1 MLTPKANH
9 QIFRFRNTS
18 RETVMSSYEEQTV
31 MVIGYNARPIVR
43 LAKQLGLK
51 VTAIDYWGDVDIIPY
66 ADTLLTVL
74 RPTPHTRLEH
84 PSHKPLSELLYDLA
98 EKAFHQRNDIDFIL
112 LGSGLD
118 DRPDLWSRLN
128 RLAPVLGC
136 PPETLKTVRNPE
148 KLFSVAGKVGVS
160 YPKTERAKEAEECV
174 EVAEKFGFPVLL
186 KPLSSSGG
194 FRLRLARNP
203 AEAKKHFKTVSG
215 RHGEIFVQEHIEGI
229 DASSSIIGNG
239 KDCVV
244 VSVNEQ
250 LIGIKRLGANTPFG
264 YCGNI
269 VPLKA
274 NEKTVNRIKDV
285 SYALGKRLNLIGS
298 NGFDFVIGKKD
309 EFYLMEVNPRFQ
321 ATLECIQYVTGL
333 NLVSEHIR
341 ACHGEL
347 PEKIPKPK
355 GYAVKMIVFAKHLS
369 KIPDLSKLKN
379 VFDITNP
386 STIVDKGEP
395 ICTVQIHEST
405 REKAIRKAWKSVQTI
420 YQLTSKNHVRR

>member
-1 MLTPKANH
+1 MLG
-9 QIFRFRNTS
+9 
-18 RETVMSSYEEQTV
+18 YERQTV
-31 MVIGYNARPIVR
+31 MVIGFNARPIVR
-43 LAKQLGLK
+43 LAKQLGFK
-51 VTAIDYWGDVDIIPY
+51 VIAIDYWGDMDIVPY
-66 ADTLLTVL
+66 ADALLTVL
-74 RPTPHTRLEH
+74 RPTPHARREH
-84 PSHKPLSELLYDLA
+84 PSRKPLSELLYDMA
-98 EKAFHQRNDIDFIL
+98 EKTLHQHNEVDFIL

-128 RLAPVLGC
+128 RLAPILGC
-136 PPETLKTVRNPE
+136 SPETLKTVRSPE
-148 KLFSVAGKVGVS
+148 KLFSIAEKIGVS
-160 YPKTERAKEAEECV
+160 CPKTERAKEAEECV
-174 EVAEKFGFPVLL
+174 EVAEKIGFPVLL

-203 AEAKKHFKTVSG
+203 AEAKKYFKTVSG
-215 RHGEIFVQEHIEGI
+215 RYGEVFVQEHIEGT
-229 DASSSIIGNG
+229 DASSSILGNG
-239 KDCVV
+239 KDCIV

-250 LIGIKRLGANTPFG
+250 LLGIKRLGANTPFG

-274 NEKTVNRIKDV
+274 NEKTVNRIKDI
-285 SYALGKRLNLIGS
+285 SCALGKKLNLIGS
-298 NGFDFVIGKKD
+298 NGFDFVVRENG
-309 EFYLMEVNPRFQ
+309 EPYLMEVNPRFQ
-321 ATLECIQYVTGL
+321 ATLECIQHVTGL

-355 GYAVKMIVFAKHLS
+355 GCAVKMIVFAKHLS

-386 STIVDKGEP
+386 STIVNRGEP
-395 ICTVQIHEST
+395 ICTVQIHEIT

-420 YQLTSKNHVRR
+420 YQLIS